1 MNLNFRQISSKLSTR
16 GWITIGVAALV
27 GVAFVYLLMSMA
39 SAPSYTTLVAGQ
51 SPTQA
56 EKITS
61 ALSASAITYQLEN
74 NGTAVKVQT
83 SQMGQARDLL
93 GTQGLLTGS
102 GTGSSFESELGN
114 QPLGESNF
122 QQEQQNTSASEQY
135 LEQQIEAM
143 NGINSAQV
151 DLAIPDQTDDL
162 FSGVNTQP
170 SASVLINIAG
180 TPSGTFVKA
189 VADTVA
195 NSVPGMN
202 VNKVTITDQD
212 GDLLW
217 PSSGNGTSS
226 MTAKQSA
233 EQAYD
238 SQESEEA
245 NAYLQSTL
253 GPNKALVQ
261 VNADVNTNTQ
271 SVQALTYGK
280 KQNATPL
287 TSTTTKEKLT
297 GSGSAVSAAGNTP
310 TQLGSVAGT
319 STTPT
324 NYQNNTSTTT
334 LGNNKTVSNTNIAPG
349 GINRQTVSVL
359 VNSTVPA
366 SQMAAIKAA
375 VENTV
380 GFVPKRDSISI
391 NSVTFPKVAPVTA
404 SSSSS
409 PLGDIKYVL
418 VGLGSL
424 VFLLLI
430 SRMLR
435 KRETD
440 NFAGRPTW
448 LRELELPRPLSE
460 LEAQTHMV
468 DLDSPAVVA
477 RLRSPVNMARQQV
490 EELVDRDPERVASQ
504 IRQWMTED

>member
-16 GWITIGVAALV
+16 GWLTIGVAALV

-39 SAPSYTTLVAGQ
+39 SAPSYSTLVAGQ

-93 GTQGLLTGS
+93 GTQGLLVGS

-170 SASVLINIAG
+170 SASVLINISG

-202 VNKVTITDQD
+202 VNKVTITDQN

-217 PSSGNGTSS
+217 PSAGNGTSS

-271 SVQALTYGK
+271 SVQALSYGPK
-280 KQNATPL
+280 GTPL

-297 GSGSAVSAAGNTP
+297 GNPNGTTAAGNSA
-310 TQLGSVAGT
+310 TQLATVAGT
-319 STTPT
+319 STTNE
-324 NYQNNTSTTT
+324 NYTNNTSTISS
-334 LGNNKTVSNTNIAPG
+334 GVSKKVSTTNIAPG
-349 GINRQTVSVL
+349 GINRQTISVL
-359 VNSTVPA
+359 VNSSVPA
-366 SQMAAIKAA
+366 SQIPAIRAA

-380 GFVPKRDSISI
+380 GYVPKRDSISV
-391 NSVTFPKVAPVTA
+391 NSVTFPKVVPVSA

-460 LEAQTHMV
+460 LEAQTQMV